1 MPKTLE
7 NVRKT
12 YVVEFL
18 YKKGKQIQSTAHYWA
33 ALQIHSG
40 SAQKVFLYVIKS
52 QKFQKNLF
60 QTVPFSLTLQS
71 SSPEFLT
78 SGNADPKKNAF
89 FGYSEIVGSLPL
101 KGLKWSLWL
110 TKRFKKNLFVHFWE
124 DAWKSASMKV
134 LETYQKN
141 VFRSIPFKKFELSST
156 PNYFYTENWLHRN
169 SFRLF
174 WEFLKLLGDCL
185 CKIVE
190 DWFSKIT

>member
-7 NVRKT
+7 NVRKA

-60 QTVPFSLTLQS
+60 QTVPFSLTLQT

-78 SGNADPKKNAF
+78 SGNADSKKNAF

-101 KGLKWSLWL
+101 KGLK
-110 TKRFKKNLFVHFWE
+110 
-124 DAWKSASMKV
+124 
-134 LETYQKN
+134 
-141 VFRSIPFKKFELSST
+141 
-156 PNYFYTENWLHRN
+156 
-169 SFRLF
+169 
-174 WEFLKLLGDCL
+174 
-185 CKIVE
+185 
-190 DWFSKIT
+190 